1 MNNSKQSQSPILGIV
16 VCLILCFPFLTS
28 AQDLPVSNNITRVE
42 YFWDVDPGYGNAIPL
57 SITPGE
63 EVSIDTDIAVPDT
76 MTNGTHR
83 LFVRAKSNQGW
94 SPVLERLVSV
104 KRSVKNNITRVE
116 YYWDVDPG
124 YGNATPLSITPGE
137 EVSINTDIVVPDTM
151 ANGTHRLF
159 VRAKSNQGWSPVLE
173 RFVSVKRSVKNNI
186 TRVEYFW
193 DVDPGYGKGE
203 ELAFTTSGDSVIVND
218 NIIPADS
225 LAGEHHLYVRAL
237 SEEGQW
243 SPVCVQTINVG
254 IEGLFTLNETLPE
267 GTDRNFVSL
276 TELFETLTTDDVRGD
291 IDVVVRDGATFEYDA
306 TDSTSLALVNEA
318 RISLEQYNKHI
329 LFKASENTNT
339 AISFNANSNDKSA
352 VLALMS
358 SFMGEN
364 VAITLNG
371 VEYDFNAFN
380 EREQELCS
388 GDTSEELD
396 FSGITA
402 DENVTIAWAVKP
414 HKDMAVKGYAESGTG
429 NLPAMTLTNHNK
441 VVDYVEYDLAL
452 LNGSDTVTVKNYKIY
467 VYTRVSEKSFT
478 SMTPQNG
485 ASVDPISQ
493 TLSWNSILG
502 ANSYRLYITK
512 QLTADVESGVVA
524 NTEVTVVDLKTTSH
538 TLNVESGYTYDWKV
552 TAYGRCD
559 SLQSVEN
566 RFNGRLLSDLTMNFV
581 AVPEYAFAGAPFS
594 ISAVVTN
601 NGEGATTETTW
612 NDVLYYSL
620 SSNDITT
627 ATKLATVSH
636 NGNIAPGESYTV
648 TFNAK
653 MPDVDEGVI
662 YLFVATDES
671 QRVMEVDDKN
681 NSAVSTAIDCEP
693 FIMNAQVHTA
703 LAAFYNALG
712 GDNWSKKWNIASDN
726 ITSENYPGV
735 TFNANGE
742 PTAIALE
749 NNGIVCDVT
758 DMTFDLP
765 QLETLNLAK
774 NTLTGDVTAMANS
787 LPSLTTLNLAYN
799 RLTGMSGVLPRSITS
814 LNLTNQFRTSNGLFV
829 SMDNFT
835 PVKVMI
841 GEIVDELKDRMLDS
855 YHAIELYDHNNANFG
870 YNPSYGVYNIDA
882 NGKGS
887 RYGSVNY
894 SNVTDNYRYSAG
906 GLNYK
911 DYNFE
916 QDKLLM
922 LTDNSPW
929 TNGSAY
935 PVIISWKPGDSNMDA
950 ITDVLDVQN
959 TLNEL
964 LGRRDTYNYGFN
976 YAAADLNS
984 DDIYNI
990 LDVVKAVN
998 IVLESQNAT
1007 TEQANSLMWGEVKLA
1022 SATVFAD
1029 GNMIV
1034 LNALED
1040 VAAIDV
1046 TLSGVTSKQIRQK
1059 LSKSDF
1065 QVQTRDIDGGVRIVI
1080 FSPNGEVIPAGET
1093 VLFTMSNYGVPTS
1106 IKCADANAN
1115 ELNAKVSGEASSVSS
1130 ILRDQQ
1136 PIAVRVSDGK
1146 LLVKCAYAIGMGHV
1160 EVYSTSGSKIF
1171 SSGEVEF
1178 KQGLMEFATSLT
1190 DGVYI
1195 VKVIAEEDCFIGK
1208 LKK

>member
-1 MNNSKQSQSPILGIV
+1 MNNIKPTPSAMRGIV
-16 VCLILCFPFLTS
+16 ACLMLCVAFMLKAQSVEMEYHWVTS
-28 AQDLPVSNNITRVE
+28 NGALPAVTQMVSADAEGNVNFDIPANNIPCGANYIVIRTKKCDANGMAHYSPALIKRVNRR
-42 YFWDVDPGYGNAIPL
+42 P
-57 SITPGE
+57 
-63 EVSIDTDIAVPDT
+63 
-76 MTNGTHR
+76 
-83 LFVRAKSNQGW
+83 
-94 SPVLERLVSV
+94 SV
-104 KRSVKNNITRVE
+104 GVVAME

-124 YGNATPLSITPGE
+124 YGKATPIAITPGLD
-137 EVSINTDIVVPDTM
+137 VAVDTHISVPKEM
-151 ANGTHRLF
+151 SNGSHRLV
-159 VRAKSNQGWSPVLE
+159 VRAKTEQGWSPVLD
-173 RFVSVKRSVKNNI
+173 RMVTHRRNAVNKIV
-186 TRVEYFW
+186 RVEYFW
-193 DVDPGYGKGE
+193 DVDPGYGKGI
-203 ELAFTTSGDSVIVND
+203 ELPFTADGDSVSINAEVV
-218 NIIPADS
+218 PTDS
-225 LAGEHHLYVRAL
+225 LSGAHHLFVRAL

-243 SPVCVQTINVG
+243 SPVCEQTINVG
-254 IEGLFTLNETLPE
+254 IEGSFTLNETLSE
-267 GTDRNFVSL
+267 GTERNFISI
-276 TELFETLTTDDVRGD
+276 TELFEKLLTDDLRDD
-291 IDVVVRDGATFEYDA
+291 IDVAVRDGATFEYNA
-306 TDSTSLALVNEA
+306 TDTAALALATAA
-318 RISLEQYNKHI
+318 RAKIEQFGKYI
-329 LFKASENTNT
+329 T
-339 AISFNANSNDKSA
+339 FNASADSVTTLAFTAAEADKNA
-352 VLALMS
+352 MMGLLS
-358 SFMGEN
+358 SFRNEN
-364 VAITLNG
+364 VVITLNG
-371 VEYDFNAFN
+371 VAYDFNTLN
-380 EREQELCS
+380 NRKEDICS
-388 GDTSEELD
+388 GDSSEMLD
-396 FSGITA
+396 FTSITT
-402 DENVTIAWAVKP
+402 DENVSVAWAMKP
-414 HKDMAVKGYAESGTG
+414 HADMVVEGYQERGTG
-429 NLPAMTLTNHNK
+429 NLPAMTLINHK
-441 VVDYVEYDLAL
+441 TVMDYVDYDLAL
-452 LNGSDTVTVKNYKIY
+452 LNGSDTVVVKNYRIN
-467 VYTRVSEKSFT
+467 VYTRVSEKSYT

-493 TLSWNSILG
+493 KLSWNSILG

-512 QLTADVESGVVA
+512 RLTAEVDSGVV
-524 NTEVTVVDLKTTSH
+524 TDSVVTIADVTTTSY

-566 RFNGRLLSDLTMNFV
+566 RFIGRLLSDLSVNFV
-581 AVPEYAFAGAPFS
+581 EVPEYGFSGAPFS

-601 NGEGATTETTW
+601 NGEGAATESSW
-612 NDVLYYSL
+612 NDELYWSTS
-620 SSNDITT
+620 SSNIAS
-627 ATKLATVSH
+627 ATKLATVTH
-636 NGNIAPGESYTV
+636 TGNVAVGESYTV
-648 TFNAK
+648 TFDAT
-653 MPDVDEGVI
+653 MPEIDEGKI
-662 YLFVATDES
+662 YLFVATDVNND
-671 QRVMEVDDKN
+671 VMELNDKN
-681 NSAVSTAIDCEP
+681 NSVVSTAIDCEP
-693 FIMNAQVHTA
+693 FIMSAEAHAGLT
-703 LAAFYNALG
+703 AFYNTLD
-712 GDNWSKKWNIASDN
+712 GDNWTKNKWNLESDN

-749 NNGIVCDVT
+749 NSGIVGDVT
-758 DMTFDLP
+758 EMTFDLP
-765 QLETLNLAK
+765 QLLTLNLAK
-774 NTLTGDVTAMANS
+774 NALTGDVTAMANS

-829 SMDNFT
+829 SMDNLT

-841 GEIVDELKDRMLDS
+841 GEIVDELKDRMVGS
-855 YHAIELYDHNNANFG
+855 CHAIELYDHNNANFG

-894 SNVTDNYRYSAG
+894 TNITDNYRYSAG

-922 LTDNSPW
+922 LTDNNPW

-998 IVLESQNAT
+998 IVLESQYAT
-1007 TEQANSLMWGEVKLA
+1007 AGQANSLMSGDVKLA